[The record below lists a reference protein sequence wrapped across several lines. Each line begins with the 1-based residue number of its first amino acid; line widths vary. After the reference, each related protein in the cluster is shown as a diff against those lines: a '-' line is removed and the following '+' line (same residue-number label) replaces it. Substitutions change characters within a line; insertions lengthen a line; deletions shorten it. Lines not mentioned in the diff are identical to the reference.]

1 MCSSSF
7 AVLGV
12 ISLVEN
18 IPFVIYNI
26 HRKEYFFVVDDK
38 AVLTH
43 GFIKRP
49 RRHQGKRFKRLR
61 IFGKSI

>member
-7 AVLGV
+7 SVLGV

-26 HRKEYFFVVDDK
+26 HRKENKYEDR
-38 AVLTH
+38 VL
-43 GFIKRP
+43 
-49 RRHQGKRFKRLR
+49 RRCNGEETCH
-61 IFGKSI
+61 